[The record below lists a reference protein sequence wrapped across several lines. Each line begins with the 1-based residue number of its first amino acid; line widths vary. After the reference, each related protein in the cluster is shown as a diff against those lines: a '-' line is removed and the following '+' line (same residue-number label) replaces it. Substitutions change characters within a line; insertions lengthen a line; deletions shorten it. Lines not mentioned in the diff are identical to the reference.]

1 MFLFA
6 IQIRIIPTVEQ
17 HVECLKVDSKSVV
30 RYSSA
35 PTNPVCYTTL
45 VGALAMF
52 LIQKVKAI
60 FPPRFIRARM
70 I

>member
-1 MFLFA
+1 MLLFA
-6 IQIRIIPTVEQ
+6 IHIRIIPTVGH
-17 HVECLKVDSKSVV
+17 HVACLKVDSKSVV

-45 VGALAMF
+45 VRVLAM
-52 LIQKVKAI
+52 LLQKVKAI

-70 I
+70 L